1 MGLVDVRWDGERPV
15 VRMMKRFFCQLN
27 GQSKYRL
34 LTVLVVGLALALT
47 LLPPHDKRQLSM
59 PEPWSY
65 ELAAQHFSQGK
76 WHLNDEEITAARTQ
90 IRLAGAHLTQYVPV
104 APDWWSLRQSP
115 GHPLEMALLT
125 KLGLPRLTNSVL
137 AVLAVIALYP
147 ALTAWHNDR
156 IAFLGVVLLL
166 FSPLSLLALHYY
178 SMDTYA
184 GGIWPLIAGALLL
197 RYAVSEPDTPRQSLL
212 LSLAGFAVG
221 WATVVRQ
228 TNVLLSGVL
237 ALFFLYLIWSKRPQS
252 ARNDWSYTLFLRF
265 SWSHLAAFGGG
276 VLAAVA
282 ILALY
287 NNLAFGNPLANGY
300 LFPSPYNSHNL
311 WGEEPLTRVPSGLDT
326 WLAGGTAWD
335 IVVTLFLHFRLWL
348 RPATLAWPL
357 WPLAF
362 VGLLMSLR
370 RRPVH
375 PTTWVLFL
383 WLLSVYIF
391 YAGVFFFGVT
401 RALGVPADQ
410 GWAFFIPSRY
420 LFPFTFPFVWLVSS
434 ILSRWT
440 KWWAFGLV
448 SVYAV
453 GSAFFFL
460 AVLAH

>member
-1 MGLVDVRWDGERPV
+1 MKPSLHQPHGL
-15 VRMMKRFFCQLN
+15 
-27 GQSKYRL
+27 SKYRL
-34 LTVLVVGLALALT
+34 LTMLVVVLALALT
-47 LLPPHDKRQLSM
+47 LLPSHDKRRLGM

-90 IRLAGAHLTQYVPV
+90 VRLAGAYITQYVPV

-137 AVLAVIALYP
+137 AILAVFALYP
-147 ALTAWHNDR
+147 ALTAWHNER
-156 IAFLGVVLLL
+156 MAFLGVVLLL

-178 SMDTYA
+178 SMDTFA

-197 RYAVSEPDTPRQSLL
+197 RYSVSEPDTPRQPIFLL
-212 LSLAGFAVG
+212 LAGFAAG
-221 WATVVRQ
+221 WATIVRQ

-237 ALFFLYLIWSKRPQS
+237 ALFFLYLVGSKRPQS
-252 ARNDWSYTLFLRF
+252 ANNDRSRTLLPRS
-265 SWSHLAAFGGG
+265 SWPHLAAFGGG
-276 VLAAVA
+276 VLVAVA

-300 LFPSPYNSHNL
+300 LYPSPYNSHNL

-357 WPLAF
+357 WPLAL
-362 VGLLMSLR
+362 VGLAAALR

-375 PTTWVLFL
+375 PTTWFLFL
-383 WLLSVYIF
+383 WLLSIYVF

-401 RALGVPADQ
+401 RALGVPEDQ

-420 LFPFTFPFVWLVSS
+420 LFSFIFPFVWVMSG
-434 ILSRWT
+434 ILARWT
-440 KWWAFGLV
+440 KWWALGLV
-448 SVYAV
+448 GVYAA
-453 GSAFFFL
+453 GSALFFL